1 MARKRRI
8 FAPEKKLQIVKEGLQ
23 KDVKIAE
30 LCRLYDIY
38 PTDFYKWKKLAENGM
53 KDGFKSSKKEVRLSA
68 LEQKQSDEIKRLES
82 VIIQL
87 TKEHVDLKKKVYG

>member
-8 FAPEKKLQIVKEGLQ
+8 FTPEKKLQIVKEGLQ

-38 PTDFYKWKKLAENGM
+38 PTDFYKWKKQAENGM
-53 KDGFKSSKKEVRLSA
+53 KNGFKSTKKEVTLSV
-68 LEQKQSDEIKRLES
+68 LEQKQSNEIKRLES

-87 TKEHVDLKKKVYG
+87 TKEHLDLKKKVYG